1 MTEKER
7 THIFFFFFFARV
19 RVCISDDA
27 LFEAKRAIFEGKK
40 RAEFWTVSEENREK
54 MHTPFIA
61 KDDEHETIA
70 EISHREKRR

>member
-7 THIFFFFFFARV
+7 THFFFFFARL
-19 RVCISDDA
+19 RACISDDA

-40 RAEFWTVSEENREK
+40 RAEFWDGFRGKSRENA
-54 MHTPFIA
+54 HGFYIA